1 MRINHAQGTD
11 MSAIGLLPE
20 SGIKLLLVEDEPT
33 QRLLIARRL
42 RSVGYVVDVAENGA
56 DALQMIK
63 TGQYP
68 LVLSDW
74 EMPGMDGV
82 TLCRLVRE
90 ANLPSVYILLLTS
103 HGAVTHAVE
112 ALRAGANDFI
122 RKPADE
128 TELVARLEAGRR
140 MVLLEQSLR
149 EANSKIEKLSIT
161 DPLLGIF
168 NRRYLH
174 DHLPQETARARRY
187 GEQLSLVM
195 ADLDHFKK
203 VNDTYGHHTG
213 DLVLQHAV
221 TLVRSALR
229 VSDWIARYGGEEF
242 VIVLPETPLQGAY
255 AVAERMRRLCAE
267 TAVKGLD
274 SKLLV
279 TASFGVATIDGV
291 TPSPAD
297 ADAILREAD
306 KALYESKRAG
316 RNRVTCG
323 PKTPPQ
329 RESRTLVAANNS
341 ERVSAKASHTDR

>member
-1 MRINHAQGTD
+1 
-11 MSAIGLLPE
+11 MSAMGLLPE
-20 SGIKLLLVEDEPT
+20 PGIKLLLVEDEPT
-33 QRLLIARRL
+33 QRLLIARKL
-42 RSVGYVVDVAENGA
+42 RGVGYTVDMAENGT
-56 DALQMIK
+56 DALRMIK

-149 EANSKIEKLSIT
+149 EANAQIEKLSIT

-174 DHLPQETARARRY
+174 EHLPQETSRARRY
-187 GEQLSLVM
+187 AEQFSLVM

-221 TLVRSALR
+221 NLARSALR

-242 VIVLPETPLQGAY
+242 VIVLPETPILGAY

-267 TAVKGLD
+267 TPVKGLD

-291 TPSPAD
+291 AASPED
-297 ADAILREAD
+297 ADALLREAD

-323 PKTPPQ
+323 PKCVPQ
-329 RESRTLVAANNS
+329 RESRSLVAANNS
-341 ERVSAKASHTDR
+341 ERVSANASQTDR